1 MVKPSTNNNLLLN
14 VDGNYLQTNNLDV
27 VDKAR
32 KSNVAVIGVRP
43 PLSSMQKM
51 RALASA
57 IMASFET
64 YYEQEMDTWLSNNPG
79 RVVVKCKL

>member
-1 MVKPSTNNNLLLN
+1 LN

-32 KSNVAVIGVRP
+32 KNNVAIISVLP
-43 PLSSMQKM
+43 LLSSMLKM
-51 RALASA
+51 QALASA
-57 IMASFET
+57 IVASFET

-79 RVVVKCKL
+79 PVVVKCRL